1 MIANVATKTNV
12 LFVRIDC
19 DSIPQ
24 TNVVENSIVR
34 GLNGLDT
41 PKIADCSVSDLF
53 DCLTDYL
60 KGL

>member
-12 LFVRIDC
+12 LFVKIDC
-19 DSIPQ
+19 DAIPA
-24 TNVVENSIVR
+24 TDVVKNSLVR
-34 GLNGLDT
+34 SLNGLDT
-41 PKIADCSVSDLF
+41 AKIADYSIS